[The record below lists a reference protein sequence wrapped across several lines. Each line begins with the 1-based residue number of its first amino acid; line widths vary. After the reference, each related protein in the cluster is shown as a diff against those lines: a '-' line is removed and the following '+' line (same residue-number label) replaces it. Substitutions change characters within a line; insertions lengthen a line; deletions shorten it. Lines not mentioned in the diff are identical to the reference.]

1 MFNSKKNPKRMFR
14 MIHLSLVIL
23 VLFTTL
29 ITVFS
34 LKMLTDNIAH
44 SELQRKPVPMPPDF
58 YSEVERAYTLQSKK
72 VLSGITTTIGIIAG
86 GLTLLVLFANRQFS
100 RRIEKMNEV
109 LSKVQSGMFNERI
122 SDKEINKK
130 DELAELA
137 RHINRALD
145 ENTRLMMGL
154 EAVSQT
160 AAHEINKEL
169 SHLHNLAT
177 KNDQLEMADSAN
189 ALLTLLREILEL
201 SKIESS
207 TDVGMSKVDLCYI
220 ALMAAKLYQDAFDD
234 AGIDLIKPTNSAEV
248 LGQEHLLIN
257 AITNLLNNALKYTP
271 AGGQVVISISA
282 VNGTAMIAVS
292 DTGDGADSDD
302 LAEILQ
308 QAQQG
313 KVAGYGFGLRF
324 VQAVSIRHGAKLRIE
339 NISPGFKVSLTFPT
353 HNGVLCQIKLANK

>member
-1 MFNSKKNPKRMFR
+1 MFVSEKKPKRMFR
-14 MIHLSLVIL
+14 VIHLSLVML
-23 VLFTTL
+23 VFLTTL

-34 LKMLTDNIAH
+34 LKLLIDNI
-44 SELQRKPVPMPPDF
+44 
-58 YSEVERAYTLQSKK
+58 VEREVQKKTQSMSPAFKDYLSNEIGQAYSLQSKR
-72 VLSGITTTIGIIAG
+72 VFTNIATAIGVIAG
-86 GLTLLVLFANRQFS
+86 VLTLLVLFANRQFS
-100 RRIEKMNEV
+100 RRVEKLNEV

-177 KNDQLEMADSAN
+177 KNDQLEMADSAS

-207 TDVGMSKVDLCYI
+207 TDVGMSKVDLCDI
-220 ALMAAKLYQDAFDD
+220 ALMAARLYQDAFDD
-234 AGIDLIKPTNSAEV
+234 AGINLIKPTNSAEV

-257 AITNLLNNALKYTP
+257 AITNLLNNALKYTQT
-271 AGGQVVISISA
+271 GGQVVISVLA
-282 VNGTAMIAVS
+282 ENGKAIITVS
-292 DTGDGADSDD
+292 DSGEGAESDD
-302 LAEILQ
+302 LNTILR

-324 VQAVSIRHGAKLRIE
+324 VQAVSIRHGAKLIIE
-339 NISPGFKVSLTFPT
+339 NTKPGFKVSIHFSSIGSTSL
-353 HNGVLCQIKLANK
+353 G